1 MWLLTTII
9 FYVSSSKAALD
20 ARGFVPGTDQE
31 SWHATASHGECKHL
45 ETCCFLFIND
55 TQVTLHS
62 FRLQIVHCTF
72 LHLQCTFLQARTLST
87 VAIPV
92 ASVNQAEGGM

>member
-55 TQVTLHS
+55 T
-62 FRLQIVHCTF
+62 
-72 LHLQCTFLQARTLST
+72 
-87 VAIPV
+87 
-92 ASVNQAEGGM
+92 